1 MSVEEKSLRET
12 IEASFPKE
20 TPAEPAKETT
30 PPAVESPPNTEVKK
44 DDLVSDTSD
53 KSTPVPGEPGKTDD
67 SGKSSLDS
75 KDSAD
80 KPQPPSDVAAPAS
93 LKAAERAEWAK
104 APKAIQEAFVRR
116 EAEVQ
121 TALRQSAE
129 SRKLAEEFNQI
140 AGPYMPLI
148 RAQQSTP
155 MVAFKN
161 LLTTAAGLT
170 LGSPEQKAAIIR
182 DIINNYRVDIE
193 VLDKVLAGS
202 YQGGQKPQALPGTSE
217 IEVHVQKAVAPIYQ
231 FMEGLTAR
239 QQEAQQRMQADAERA
254 VESFRAKNEFFD
266 DVRDDVANL
275 MEAAA
280 NGGRELNMQQAY
292 TLALEMP
299 HNSNIKTAIAQ
310 KKAAAGN
317 SEAEKARRASMSVTG
332 VPTGA
337 RPRDPNA
344 NSLRDDLMAA
354 FQQAEGG

>member
-1 MSVEEKSLRET
+1 MSVEEKSLRDT

-30 PPAVESPPNTEVKK
+30 PPAVESPPNIEVKK
-44 DDLVSDTSD
+44 DEQLDSSTTVDSSNPGDT
-53 KSTPVPGEPGKTDD
+53 PGA
-67 SGKSSLDS
+67 SLDGKAKEPDK
-75 KDSAD
+75 KDV
-80 KPQPPSDVAAPAS
+80 PPPTSTVEAPVS
-93 LKAAERAEWAK
+93 LKATERAEWAK